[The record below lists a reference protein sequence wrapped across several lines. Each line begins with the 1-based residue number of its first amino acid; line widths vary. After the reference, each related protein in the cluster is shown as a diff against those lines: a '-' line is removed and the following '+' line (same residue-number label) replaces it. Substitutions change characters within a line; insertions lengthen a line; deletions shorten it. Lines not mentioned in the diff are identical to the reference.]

1 MLPILFLYNQFTF
14 VIKYFNSKFATFC
27 YKTKSLM
34 KDTPNYCDNNCVNC
48 IPQRDTVFAGLT
60 EEQLE
65 TLNEN
70 KSCTNYKKGQVIF
83 SENGI
88 PFGLFCVSHGKIKI
102 ASTGLDGKEQI
113 LRFAK
118 TGDIFGYR
126 ALISQD
132 RYHCNAIA
140 MEDSAICIIDK
151 NVFLNIYY
159 NNPSLS
165 RAVFKKI
172 SEDLKK
178 AENIIV
184 SLSQKNV
191 RERLAESLLFFIATY
206 GYEGDGSTLNVLFS
220 REEIAA
226 FVGTS
231 TESVI
236 RLLSEF
242 NSDKIVELIGKKI
255 KVINLDKL
263 TKTANLLY

>member
-1 MLPILFLYNQFTF
+1 
-14 VIKYFNSKFATFC
+14 
-27 YKTKSLM
+27 M
-34 KDTPNYCDNNCVNC
+34 KDSPSYCDLSCKNCL
-48 IPQRDTVFAGLT
+48 PQRNSVFAGLT
-60 EEQLE
+60 DDDL
-65 TLNEN
+65 TKLNEN
-70 KSCTNYKKGQVIF
+70 KSCTSYKKGQVIF

-88 PFGLFCVSHGKIKI
+88 PFGLFCVSKGKIKL
-102 ASTGLDGKEQI
+102 AFDGLDGKEQI

-140 MEDSAICIIDK
+140 MEDSAVCIIDK
-151 NVFLNIYY
+151 TIFLDLYFSRPELN
-159 NNPSLS
+159 
-165 RAVFKKI
+165 RAVFNKI

-178 AENIIV
+178 AENSIV

-206 GYEGDGSTLNVLFS
+206 GYEEDGSTLNVLFS
-220 REEIAA
+220 REEIAG

-242 NSDKIVELIGKKI
+242 NTDKIVELVGKKI
-255 KVINLDKL
+255 RIVNHDKL